1 MKAGAVPVAAPQL
14 AGSLTHGCGFPAL
27 TGPVGFAD
35 LLPHRTRIRDAFRF
49 GSGEEQAIIAARRDI
64 NN

>member
-14 AGSLTHGCGFPAL
+14 AGSLATVREGITAL
-27 TGPVGFAD
+27 RTGRICRLATY
-35 LLPHRTRIRDAFRF
+35 RTRIRDAFRF
-49 GSGEEQAIIAARRDI
+49 GSGEEQAIIAVRRDI